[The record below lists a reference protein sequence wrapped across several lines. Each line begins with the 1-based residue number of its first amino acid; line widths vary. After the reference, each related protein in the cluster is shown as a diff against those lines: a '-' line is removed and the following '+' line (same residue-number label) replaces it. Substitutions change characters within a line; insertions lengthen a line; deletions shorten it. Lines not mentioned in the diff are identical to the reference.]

1 MTEILT
7 GLLCCLGGFSSAIAL
22 LAVAG
27 MVRNAGGR
35 RWKQ

>member
-1 MTEILT
+1 MNEVLL
-7 GLLCCLGGFSSAIAL
+7 GLLCCTGGFGSAIAM